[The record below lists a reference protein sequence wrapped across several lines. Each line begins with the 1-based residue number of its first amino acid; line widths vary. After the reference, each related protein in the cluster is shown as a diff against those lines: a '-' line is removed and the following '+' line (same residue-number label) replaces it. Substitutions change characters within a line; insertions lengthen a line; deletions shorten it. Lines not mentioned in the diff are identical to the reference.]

1 MAFDGTTIAAVRKE
15 LSDSILGGRIYKI
28 AQPEPDELLI
38 TIKTPE
44 GQRKLYISASASL
57 PLIYLTDE
65 NKPSPMTA
73 PGFCMLLRKYV
84 GNGRI
89 TAISQPGLERILFF
103 DIEHLNELGDLC
115 RKRLIVEI
123 MGKHSNIIFCDDK
136 DKILDSIKHVS
147 AQMSSVREVLPG
159 RTYFIPDT
167 MSKLDPLTVSFKN
180 FVLALRE
187 KPAALGKAIYTSFTG
202 ISPVVAEHIV
212 SESGLDTDIPA
223 SDISEDMLIHL
234 YRQFSYYIEDLKEG
248 NFHPVIYYSNE
259 VPKEFTAIPFSH
271 YGNYR
276 AECFDSIS
284 RVLRTYYATR
294 NTVTRI
300 RQKSADLR
308 HVVQTNLERARKK
321 YDLQSKQLQGTEGR
335 EKYKVYG
342 ELINTYGYNLDPEA
356 KSLTC
361 LNYYT
366 NEDITIPLDPQKTP
380 QENAQKYFAKY
391 NKQKRTF
398 EALSELIQETA
409 DEILYLESVSNSLD
423 IALSEADLGQIKEEL
438 TASGY
443 VRRKFTKKKE
453 KQKMVSRFIA
463 IAERYNS
470 QTGYRE
476 VLMHRRPDKGL
487 LRGLWEYPG
496 VDASSPEEMKAA
508 FAAEMGLDII
518 PEGRLLETEHVF
530 THRHWKMQVYQVKL
544 LKGPAESEESFC
556 WASVDRQTE
565 LMIPTAFRKI
575 QEFLAEPEQLRL
587 I

>member
-212 SESGLDTDIPA
+212 SESGFRHFRRYAHSPVPPVFL
-223 SDISEDMLIHL
+223 L
-234 YRQFSYYIEDLKEG
+234 YR
-248 NFHPVIYYSNE
+248 
-259 VPKEFTAIPFSH
+259 
-271 YGNYR
+271 R
-276 AECFDSIS
+276 
-284 RVLRTYYATR
+284 
-294 NTVTRI
+294 
-300 RQKSADLR
+300 
-308 HVVQTNLERARKK
+308 
-321 YDLQSKQLQGTEGR
+321 
-335 EKYKVYG
+335 
-342 ELINTYGYNLDPEA
+342 
-356 KSLTC
+356 
-361 LNYYT
+361 
-366 NEDITIPLDPQKTP
+366 
-380 QENAQKYFAKY
+380 
-391 NKQKRTF
+391 
-398 EALSELIQETA
+398 
-409 DEILYLESVSNSLD
+409 
-423 IALSEADLGQIKEEL
+423 
-438 TASGY
+438 
-443 VRRKFTKKKE
+443 
-453 KQKMVSRFIA
+453 
-463 IAERYNS
+463 
-470 QTGYRE
+470 
-476 VLMHRRPDKGL
+476 
-487 LRGLWEYPG
+487 
-496 VDASSPEEMKAA
+496 
-508 FAAEMGLDII
+508 
-518 PEGRLLETEHVF
+518 PEGRKFPPSDLL
-530 THRHWKMQVYQVKL
+530 
-544 LKGPAESEESFC
+544 
-556 WASVDRQTE
+556 
-565 LMIPTAFRKI
+565 
-575 QEFLAEPEQLRL
+575 
-587 I
+587 

>member
-284 RVLRTYYATR
+284 RVLRTYYSTR

-398 EALSELIQETA
+398 EALSEPIQETA
-409 DEILYLESVSNSLD
+409 DEISYLESVSNSLD

-443 VRRKFTKKKE
+443 VRRKFTKKKV
-453 KQKMVSRFIA
+453 KLTNKPMHYIS
-463 IAERYNS
+463 S
-470 QTGYRE
+470 DGYDIYVGKNNIQNDE
-476 VLMHRRPDKGL
+476 LTFSFANGGDWWFHAKGAPGSHVIVKTNGDELPD
-487 LRGLWEYPG
+487 RTF
-496 VDASSPEEMKAA
+496 EEA
-508 FAAEMGLDII
+508 
-518 PEGRLLETEHVF
+518 GRLAAYYSKNRGSDKVEIDYIEKKHVKKPNGAKPGF
-530 THRHWKMQVYQVKL
+530 VVYYTNYSLVIDSDISNIKVVQ
-544 LKGPAESEESFC
+544 
-556 WASVDRQTE
+556 D
-565 LMIPTAFRKI
+565 
-575 QEFLAEPEQLRL
+575 
-587 I
+587 